1 MAGKI
6 NDQRKKTMVGANPQ
20 TGNVVL
26 LEDQKIL
33 LMATDDS
40 MFINCMS
47 GKKFP
52 YKFAEILEVR
62 DVVIHDN
69 VVESLAYLTKKLG
82 A

>member
-1 MAGKI
+1 MAGVI
-6 NDQRKKTMVGANPQ
+6 NDQRKKIMTGGTLQP
-20 TGNVVL
+20 GNVVL
-26 LEDQKIL
+26 LEDQKTL

-40 MFINCMS
+40 MFINCIS

-69 VVESLAYLTKKLG
+69 VVESLSYLAKKLG
-82 A
+82 S